1 MTNLGFFLAQLE
13 KNMVFQYSDN
23 FLSICFCPEEVCQ
36 GTS

>member
-1 MTNLGFFLAQLE
+1 MTNLGFFFGAIGK

-23 FLSICFCPEEVCQ
+23 LSICFCPEEVCQ